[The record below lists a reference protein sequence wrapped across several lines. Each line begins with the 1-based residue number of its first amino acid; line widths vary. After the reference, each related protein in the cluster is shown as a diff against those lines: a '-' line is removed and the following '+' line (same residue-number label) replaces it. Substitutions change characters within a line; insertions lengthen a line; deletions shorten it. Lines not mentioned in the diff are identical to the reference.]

1 MYDLINILQHSVL
14 CKHSLLMF
22 LNQFNRIIHNSSIS
36 IECLHFI
43 ILTIMADYTN
53 TEMADTHLMY
63 GLAECYAETSI
74 SLYSCQKWLF
84 CAISVKPG
92 K

>member
-22 LNQFNRIIHNSSIS
+22 PNQFNRIIHNSSIS
-36 IECLHFI
+36 IECLYFI
-43 ILTIMADYTN
+43 TSTIMADYTN
-53 TEMADTHLMY
+53 TEMADKHLMY
-63 GLAECYAETSI
+63 DLAECCAETSI
-74 SLYSCQKWLF
+74 NLYSCQKWLF
-84 CAISVKPG
+84 CAISVKSG